1 MGITKNPEWANICV
15 LEITFVFIVK
25 KQRDTYI
32 VLNQGTVIY
41 NLTIASLFPLLCMF
55 RFSLLSIL

>member
-41 NLTIASLFPLLCMF
+41 FFDYCFII
-55 RFSLLSIL
+55 SIFMHV